1 MILPEMKLGDGK
13 LIQEPMSSE
22 RGSSGRTPPDDHSAE
37 TGSTG
42 RHLQSVFRIKVS
54 GQKQEHVYHTR
65 RAHKKSRGG
74 CLTCKKRR
82 IKV

>member
-1 MILPEMKLGDGK
+1 MILPEMKLGNRK
-13 LIQEPMSSE
+13 LTPEPMSSE
-22 RGSSGRTPPDDHSAE
+22 SGSSGLTPPDGHSAE

-42 RHLQSVFRIKVS
+42 RHLQNVFRIEVS
-54 GQKQEHVYHTR
+54 RKKQEHVYHAR